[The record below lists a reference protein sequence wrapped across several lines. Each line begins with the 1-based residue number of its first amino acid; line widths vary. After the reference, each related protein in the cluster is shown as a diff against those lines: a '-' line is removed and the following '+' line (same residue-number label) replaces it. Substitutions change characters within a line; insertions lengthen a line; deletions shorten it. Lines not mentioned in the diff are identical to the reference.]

1 MAPRDDTAASRLPG
15 LVDRLDEELRESL
28 HAPLYLDYWR
38 QAPAVAARFDDG
50 TDSHVVASLH
60 PVMRELVASDARI
73 DQPQARRHLREVV

>member
-1 MAPRDDTAASRLPG
+1 
-15 LVDRLDEELRESL
+15 
-28 HAPLYLDYWR
+28 LDYWR